1 MRLAHGG
8 AVASRFLRG
17 HLSNTAV
24 VRERKVALLDGG
36 TMLDFNTQ
44 TTMPNFLGG
53 LSSLADPLQA
63 IENPGAFGNAGSNDG
78 IARFLPPGFSEGGGI
93 LGSLAGQNGGA
104 VPGPLA
110 GISNLLMQLIGM
122 LGSLLQGGGMPN
134 GLGNA
139 PTSPE
144 NYFSSAGGAST
155 GDPHL
160 SFSGQ
165 STAGSFDG
173 HWDSMSGHGDLL
185 DSDSVPGGFAIST
198 TPTTPNAQG
207 VTYNASAS
215 ITTNGGSSV
224 LTYAADGSATISQNG
239 NTTALAPG
247 QNLSLPGENIS
258 WNADGSL
265 QVNVDD
271 GNGGS
276 ISTTLS
282 RNGTGVDVRAT
293 AQNIDLG
300 GDLVNGATQNPPQA
314 IGAPI
319 PMPPPILNP
328 RIRYTRL

>member
-1 MRLAHGG
+1 
-8 AVASRFLRG
+8 
-17 HLSNTAV
+17 
-24 VRERKVALLDGG
+24 
-36 TMLDFNTQ
+36 MLDFNTH

-63 IENPGAFGNAGSNDG
+63 IENPGAFGSAGTNDG
-78 IARFLPPGFSEGGGI
+78 IARALPPGFSEGGGI
-93 LGSLAGQNGGA
+93 LGSLVAGQNGGGA
-104 VPGPLA
+104 TVPGPFGA
-110 GISNLLMQLIGM
+110 ISNLLMQLIGM
-122 LGSLLQGGGMPN
+122 LGSLLSGGGMPMVP
-134 GLGNA
+134 GNA
-139 PTSPE
+139 PPGSE

-165 STAGSFDG
+165 SSAGSYAG
-173 HWDSMSGHGDLL
+173 HWNSMSGHGDLL
-185 DSDSVPGGFAIST
+185 DSDSVPGGFTIST
-198 TPTTPNAQG
+198 TPTAPNAQG

-224 LTYAADGSATISQNG
+224 LTYAADGSATIAQNG
-239 NTTALAPG
+239 TTTALAPG
-247 QNLSLPGENIS
+247 QNLSLPGEDIR

-265 QVNVDD
+265 QVNIDD
-271 GNGGS
+271 GNGGN

-300 GDLVNGATQNPPQA
+300 GDLVNGATQNPPQP
-314 IGAPI
+314 IGVPI
-319 PMPPPILNP
+319 SIPPPILDP